1 MKKVIRLTENDISR
15 IVKLVINEYYP
26 RKKPIPKYSD
36 DDKLELIK
44 DQNIVNGGNFG
55 IKRNGVEY
63 WVSRSNTV
71 SLYVYCKD
79 KMNNWYV
86 LASQRGPKAKFS
98 GKWNVVCGFL
108 DYGYTLE
115 ETAVKECQEETGV
128 KININNIHNI
138 GTNSSK
144 KRDAVNTCFYTILN
158 GVIDNYPTNISGS
171 ELGEVTQAKWISIN
185 ELSNYD
191 FSGKQAEHALSIFK
205 EYCENNNTHNNAML
219 LKILNN
225 MINNNEID
233 NNQYNSIINIL
244 NYGKKNN

>member
-1 MKKVIRLTENDISR
+1 MKRVIKIKENEFKDFINTIITEVYFRNKS
-15 IVKLVINEYYP
+15 
-26 RKKPIPKYSD
+26 IPHYSD

-44 DQNIVNGGNFG
+44 DPNIVNGGNFG

-79 KMNNWYV
+79 KMDNWYV

-128 KININNIHNI
+128 KININNLHNI

-158 GVIDNYPTNISGS
+158 GAIDNYPTNISGS
-171 ELGEVTQAKWISIN
+171 EPGEVTQAKWININ
-185 ELSNYD
+185 ELSDYD

-205 EYCENNNTHNNAML
+205 EYCESHNTHNSVML

-225 MINNNEID
+225 MLKDNEID

-244 NYGKKNN
+244 NYGKKNS